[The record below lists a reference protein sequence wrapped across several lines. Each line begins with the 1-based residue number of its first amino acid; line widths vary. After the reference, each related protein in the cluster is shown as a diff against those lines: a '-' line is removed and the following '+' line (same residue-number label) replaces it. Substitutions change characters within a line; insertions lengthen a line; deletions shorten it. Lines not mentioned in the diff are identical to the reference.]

1 MKRRLAR
8 GRSPRWSLPHRWQS
22 GASYEIL
29 TQMQRSTVV
38 PYWYKHYDARWWH
51 FSSSSR
57 FGLPDSRRHGESIC
71 LSPCNTLA
79 GVTDDFG
86 RVTLLDLAR
95 GICIRMW
102 KGEKAEEGKDQGL
115 RSEWY
120 RILGRGVSRKIGI
133 SSERIRAFYILLKH
147 PFFMSR
153 FRFANWQICLKG
165 TKHWTLTSLHLPAG
179 YRDAQLGWLQVPEE
193 RGDRGFSPSTSL
205 PRRHAL
211 FLIIY
216 APRRGILE
224 VWAMQHGPRV
234 GAFTVGKH
242 CRYNAVFFKM
252 NIIIYEQNSPLW
264 IFMFRILQKRIQYTQ
279 E

>member
-1 MKRRLAR
+1 MEFWERGSLERL
-8 GRSPRWSLPHRWQS
+8 
-22 GASYEIL
+22 
-29 TQMQRSTVV
+29 
-38 PYWYKHYDARWWH
+38 
-51 FSSSSR
+51 
-57 FGLPDSRRHGESIC
+57 ES
-71 LSPCNTLA
+71 
-79 GVTDDFG
+79 VQ
-86 RVTLLDLAR
+86 
-95 GICIRMW
+95 
-102 KGEKAEEGKDQGL
+102 KG
-115 RSEWY
+115 SE
-120 RILGRGVSRKIGI
+120 LFI
-133 SSERIRAFYILLKH
+133 SFLYI

-153 FRFANWQICLKG
+153 FRFANCQICLKG

-242 CRYNAVFFKM
+242 CRYNAVFFKI
-252 NIIIYEQNSPLW
+252 NLITCKQNSPLW